1 MKKITLLLIA
11 FATILAG
18 CTNSSTTNRLTSE
31 NDSLRNVIAERDAAL
46 EEVVNTINAVEEGF
60 DAINEAYGRV
70 NLDAASAEQSKMAKL
85 KKDISFI
92 NETLDSNRKRIAELE
107 EQLKNNKNAS
117 AQLKKMVANLK
128 AELEEKNKQIAQLQ
142 EELASKNIH
151 IEELDKAVEG
161 LKGNVNELSKVKA
174 DNEKTISAQDA
185 QINTVWYAMGTKSEL
200 KEMKILSGK
209 KVLKEAGAKMDYFTK
224 ADKRDLKTILTNE
237 KSAKILTTHPEGS
250 YKLERNKEKKYVL
263 TITDADSFWSVS
275 KYLVIQVR

>member
-1 MKKITLLLIA
+1 
-11 FATILAG
+11 
-18 CTNSSTTNRLTSE
+18 
-31 NDSLRNVIAERDAAL
+31 
-46 EEVVNTINAVEEGF
+46 
-60 DAINEAYGRV
+60 
-70 NLDAASAEQSKMAKL
+70 MAKL

-151 IEELDKAVEG
+151 IDELDKAVEG
-161 LKGNVNELSKVKA
+161 LKGNVDELSKVKA

>member
-11 FATILAG
+11 FVTILSG

-70 NLDAASAEQSKMAKL
+70 NLDA
-85 KKDISFI
+85 SFI

-151 IEELDKAVEG
+151 IDELDKAVEG
-161 LKGNVNELSKVKA
+161 LKGNVDELSKAKA

>member
-11 FATILAG
+11 FVTILSG

-107 EQLKNNKNAS
+107 EQLKTYEKVILNGDGATKYFMWLDGRLKNVS
-117 AQLKKMVANLK
+117 
-128 AELEEKNKQIAQLQ
+128 
-142 EELASKNIH
+142 LAS
-151 IEELDKAVEG
+151 E
-161 LKGNVNELSKVKA
+161 
-174 DNEKTISAQDA
+174 
-185 QINTVWYAMGTKSEL
+185 
-200 KEMKILSGK
+200 
-209 KVLKEAGAKMDYFTK
+209 FT
-224 ADKRDLKTILTNE
+224 LLQN
-237 KSAKILTTHPEGS
+237 
-250 YKLERNKEKKYVL
+250 
-263 TITDADSFWSVS
+263 SF
-275 KYLVIQVR
+275 

>member
-11 FATILAG
+11 FVTILSG

-151 IEELDKAVEG
+151 IDELDKA
-161 LKGNVNELSKVKA
+161 
-174 DNEKTISAQDA
+174 
-185 QINTVWYAMGTKSEL
+185 
-200 KEMKILSGK
+200 
-209 KVLKEAGAKMDYFTK
+209 
-224 ADKRDLKTILTNE
+224 
-237 KSAKILTTHPEGS
+237 
-250 YKLERNKEKKYVL
+250 
-263 TITDADSFWSVS
+263 
-275 KYLVIQVR
+275 

>member
-1 MKKITLLLIA
+1 MKKIALLLVA
-11 FATILAG
+11 FAAILSG

-46 EEVVNTINAVEEGF
+46 EEVVNTINVVEAGF
-60 DAINEAYGRV
+60 DAINKAYDRV
-70 NLDAASAEQSKMAKL
+70 NLDASSAEQSKMAKL

-107 EQLKNNKNAS
+107 EQLNNSKNAS
-117 AQLKKMVANLK
+117 AQLKKMVAKLK
-128 AELEEKNKQIAQLQ
+128 AELEEKNKQIAKLQ

-151 IEELDKAVEG
+151 IEELDKAVKG
-161 LKGNVNELSKVKA
+161 LTGNVNELSKTKA

-209 KVLKEAGAKMDYFTK
+209 KVLEEAGAKMDYFTK

-250 YKLERNKEKKYVL
+250 YKFVRNKEKKYVL